1 MAITMKEI
9 AKKAGVA
16 RSTAS
21 YILNNKW
28 RETKIS
34 EETRNRV
41 MAIAEECDYL
51 PHATG
56 RNLVSRRTHNISIV
70 LRSMDYLVV
79 PYFATVMSGIA
90 HIAGPQDYNMQFNI
104 SDMDVGHGAI
114 NLSFTKKVKEQC
126 VDGLIIIDQCVSD
139 EEILWLLG
147 KNTPFVLVDRYI
159 PGVDIFCVRVD
170 NRKGIYLATEH
181 LIKEGHRR
189 IAFIG
194 ECMKWNK
201 IIDMCEGYYQALREY
216 GISVDKELIV
226 DLDER
231 NVNNDVSPRMESILK
246 GKFPPTAIICSS
258 DLWAVRVLRI
268 LKEMEINVP
277 QDMAL
282 IGYNDDPNFA
292 HVEPQLTTVRVPLR
306 EMGEESAQILFG
318 LIDGD
323 IPGKSEIVLEPTLI
337 MRQSTEGYTHFNK
350 SGKEG
355 NGLNSDKG

>member
-28 RETKIS
+28 RESKIS
-34 EETRNRV
+34 EDTRNRV
-41 MAIAEECDYL
+41 MAIAEEYDYL

-56 RNLVSRRTHNISIV
+56 RNLVSRRTHNIGIV

-79 PYFATVMSGIA
+79 PYFATVISGIA

-104 SDMDVGHGAI
+104 SDMDVGPGAI

-147 KNTPFVLVDRYI
+147 RNTPFVLVDRYI

-170 NRKGIYLATEH
+170 NKRGIYLATET
-181 LIKEGHRR
+181 LIKEGHKR

-216 GISVDKELIV
+216 EISVDKELIV
-226 DLDER
+226 DISEGGNSSLSTR
-231 NVNNDVSPRMESILK
+231 LESILRIDA
-246 GKFPPTAIICSS
+246 PPSAIICSS
-258 DLWAVRVLRI
+258 DLWAVRVLRV
-268 LKEMEINVP
+268 LKEMEINIP

-292 HVEPQLTTVRVPLR
+292 HVEPQLTTVHVPLR
-306 EMGEESAQILFG
+306 EMGEESARILFS
-318 LIDGD
+318 LIDGVV
-323 IPGKSEIVLEPTLI
+323 PGRTEVILEPSLI
-337 MRQSTEGYTHFNK
+337 MRQSTKGYAHVNK

-355 NGLNSDKG
+355 DWVNSDKG